1 MASWIYSSNFNTK
14 IWKSTSFLL
23 ENEMNEVFP
32 VFVKC
37 IDSFMITSKLF
48 PVQLQRQHHTY
59 FDEKCRNCVK
69 CLNTIEKWQKKYVH
83 RTHVYKQF
91 ILPYLLVIRCLS
103 LLHDMLLVHRITE
116 QIFAMQFLEE
126 NVLSF
131 PNTIFYLL
139 TKKQQSTK
147 SLIFVFL

>member
-1 MASWIYSSNFNTK
+1 MKWTK
-14 IWKSTSFLL
+14 FS
-23 ENEMNEVFP
+23 P

-48 PVQLQRQHHTY
+48 PVQLQRQHLTY
-59 FDEKCRNCVK
+59 FDEKWSNCVK
-69 CLNTIEKWQKKYVH
+69 CLVRYNGKWQKIHKSLKY
-83 RTHVYKQF
+83 TYNQY
-91 ILPYLLVIRCLS
+91 ILWCLLVIRCLS
-103 LLHDMLLVHRITE
+103 LLHDMLLVHKITE

-147 SLIFVFL
+147 SLIFFFL

>member
-1 MASWIYSSNFNTK
+1 MKKHKFFVRKWNERSFPSFCQMHWLFYDYEQTFSC
-14 IWKSTSFLL
+14 STSAAA
-23 ENEMNEVFP
+23 P
-32 VFVKC
+32 Y
-37 IDSFMITSKLF
+37 LF
-48 PVQLQRQHHTY
+48 WRKMKQLCKMPRY
-59 FDEKCRNCVK
+59 NG
-69 CLNTIEKWQKKYVH
+69 IWQKIHKSLKY
-83 RTHVYKQF
+83 TYKQY
-91 ILPYLLVIRCLS
+91 ILWCLLVIRCLS
-103 LLHDMLLVHRITE
+103 LLHDMLLVHKITE